1 MHETKGKNVS
11 MKNLKNKVLFSL
23 IALLTVF
30 SSGCSGRA
38 EKEPVPTPPITG
50 GKVDRSDTN
59 APKVIDSRDLT
70 FFSYQFYLYG
80 KYNYEKDSGYSFEV
94 KKMDDGT
101 VSLEEKSC
109 YKVKC
114 STDEH
119 ILAALQSLIEK
130 YGLAKMN
137 GADEHTAG
145 LPVEFQPCYFR
156 AEYASGESIRYST
169 NNNPEDPFSREV
181 VKLLGDEFAAR
192 GEDCFQPPVN
202 ASRIKRFDLEYTD
215 GDIRWRIGEL
225 RVPKEGVH
233 KSFED
238 LVTHGYADGEYDLVI
253 EKEAWDRSK
262 DAETASVYRVLTPE
276 YYEGLAEILNRERII
291 DFVNDEQFPSG
302 FDYEKT
308 PAYYNFYVE
317 YAAGNNFF
325 GFSDDAEKNR
335 EFARVAKAVAQYADE
350 YISADPLVMQETEEP
365 EQETAAEAEPEAAA
379 ESEPETAAESEPETA
394 MMQPA
399 AAMSQSGSGE
409 DVPGKGG
416 RASVVVCPGCG
427 SMVAKTG
434 KYCPVCGTKLWDE

>member
-1 MHETKGKNVS
+1 MKTLK
-11 MKNLKNKVLFSL
+11 KNLLFSL
-23 IALLTVF
+23 IALLAVIP
-30 SSGCSGRA
+30 SGCSGRA

-50 GKVDRSDTN
+50 GKVDRSDKN
-59 APKVIDSRDLT
+59 APKVIDSRELT
-70 FFSYQFYLYG
+70 YFSYQFFLYG

-137 GADEHTAG
+137 GVDEHTAG

-169 NNNPEDPFSREV
+169 NNNPDDPFSREV

-192 GEDCFQPPVN
+192 GEDCFQPSVN

-225 RVPKEGVH
+225 QVPKEGVH

-291 DFVNDEQFPSG
+291 DFVNDEQFPSD
-302 FDYEKT
+302 FDYEGT

-335 EFARVAKAVAQYADE
+335 EFARVAKAVAQYAEE
-350 YISADPLVMQETEEP
+350 YISADPLVREEAEEP
-365 EQETAAEAEPEAAA
+365 EQETAANAEQQA
-379 ESEPETAAESEPETA
+379 A

-434 KYCPVCGTKLWDE
+434 KYCPVCGAKLWDE

>member
-1 MHETKGKNVS
+1 M
-11 MKNLKNKVLFSL
+11 
-23 IALLTVF
+23 
-30 SSGCSGRA
+30 
-38 EKEPVPTPPITG
+38 
-50 GKVDRSDTN
+50 
-59 APKVIDSRDLT
+59 
-70 FFSYQFYLYG
+70 
-80 KYNYEKDSGYSFEV
+80 
-94 KKMDDGT
+94 
-101 VSLEEKSC
+101 
-109 YKVKC
+109 
-114 STDEH
+114 
-119 ILAALQSLIEK
+119 
-130 YGLAKMN
+130 
-137 GADEHTAG
+137 
-145 LPVEFQPCYFR
+145 
-156 AEYASGESIRYST
+156 
-169 NNNPEDPFSREV
+169 
-181 VKLLGDEFAAR
+181 
-192 GEDCFQPPVN
+192 
-202 ASRIKRFDLEYTD
+202 
-215 GDIRWRIGEL
+215 
-225 RVPKEGVH
+225 
-233 KSFED
+233 
-238 LVTHGYADGEYDLVI
+238 
-253 EKEAWDRSK
+253 
-262 DAETASVYRVLTPE
+262 YRVLTPE

-416 RASVVVCPGCG
+416 RASVFVCPVCG
-427 SMVAKTG
+427 SMSAKTG